1 MNFKSSF
8 LTLSMKEQI
17 CLAIIFLSAFSATII
32 LLLCCS
38 FCYEVLKEDY
48 YLKKYYFYDK
58 YKEIIEITFYF
69 QNFCLLQYEEIL
81 KRMQHQMYKFHRN
94 STTHYTNLIQ
104 NYAQNDSNEIDL
116 VPFYNTNENKNISE
130 NNDLLFF
137 FCFNKNIK
145 LCEEE
150 RNKIKRFYDPISS
163 LLFSHDISKYFNFPG
178 YNVPIVKSPLF
189 VNADL
194 NYLFSFNGSL
204 IYDIINKCG
213 SDYIDINTGYKRGDL
228 DFYFSSKVGDMKNN
242 VVNLFLLFLG
252 GQLFFFENVFEKASF
267 EIVNLEENSIF
278 DMYNNYSFY
287 PYVMSISGYYTF
299 VKFPSNHFSFISTT
313 IDNYF
318 YYFESYMI
326 DNYLYFIHNK
336 LSDYL
341 DISFIPLHYENN
353 TIISPELCLSFLL
366 KQYNYQLDENKINE
380 IYKTLIKGESNITD
394 CFINKNF
401 LNNQTD
407 ISNIFDLNI
416 SHYMSVGNILYQ
428 GIINTYNNKYPYYFI
443 KYTYPNFNS
452 MKEFKSNYILLDQ
465 VNFYLFAYFKD
476 PILFSEH
483 VYENY
488 KNVFI
493 LIIIIILY
501 TWILCLVI
509 NLCIFNKVIIQLT
522 DPIKKL
528 QEAIESSSI
537 KDENIFKYDYD
548 IFINDLF
555 LTCKE
560 LLSGQIDNNNN
571 EKGLGQFNI
580 LSIPKDKNK
589 NIDKNLYQRNLII
602 NNDIMNQLI
611 NEQQNM
617 MDFSKN
623 IKINDIFEKNNEN
636 NNNNNIF
643 KKKINFY
650 DDNFMFNLSENID
663 KKNNNKDNDI
673 KNNNNKHNKNNEE
686 KEREPYKKLFQI
698 SEYLYYY
705 QNKVEN
711 NYWNIVNNVIKD
723 ESKNSNISKISSNIN
738 VNGSLKINNKL
749 KKPIIRGDS
758 YGKPDENDNI
768 SINMLNNKNITYLWY
783 MEAKKRKN
791 KSINY
796 NIGKKY
802 NELFNDYNNYQSNNN
817 ENIKKIKDLNL

>member
-1 MNFKSSF
+1 MDFKSTF

-17 CLAIIFLSAFSATII
+17 CLAIIFLSIFSALVI
-32 LLLCCS
+32 LLLCSS

-69 QNFCLLQYEEIL
+69 QNFCLLQYEEII
-81 KRMQHQMYKFHRN
+81 KRMQHQIYKFHRN
-94 STTHYTNLIQ
+94 STTVYANLIQ
-104 NYAQNDSNEIDL
+104 NYDKSDNNELDL
-116 VPFYNTNENKNISE
+116 VPFYNTNNDKNISD

-137 FCFNKNIK
+137 FCFNKNK
-145 LCEEE
+145 ALCEEK
-150 RNKIKRFYDPISS
+150 RNNLKSIYDPISS
-163 LLFSHDISKYFNFPG
+163 LIFSHDINKYFNLPG
-178 YNVPIVKSPLF
+178 YNIRIVKSPLF
-189 VNADL
+189 VNADI
-194 NYLFSFNGSL
+194 NYLFSFNGSY

-213 SDYIDINTGYKRGDL
+213 SNYIDINTDYENGNL
-228 DFYFSSKVGDMKNN
+228 DKYFSSIVDDMKKN
-242 VVNLFLLFLG
+242 VINLFLLFLG
-252 GQLFFFENVFEKASF
+252 GQLFLFDNLFEKASY
-267 EIVNLEENSIF
+267 EIATLEELSIIDMNNNSTL
-278 DMYNNYSFY
+278 Y
-287 PYVMSISGYYTF
+287 PYLMSISGYYSF
-299 VKFPSNHFSFISTT
+299 VKFPSNHFSFISYSS
-313 IDNYF
+313 NNQF
-318 YYFESYMI
+318 YYFESHMI

-341 DISFIPLHYENN
+341 DIYFIPLHYENN
-353 TIISPELCLSFLL
+353 TLISPELCLSFLL
-366 KQYNYQLDENKINE
+366 KQYSYQLDENE
-380 IYKTLIKGESNITD
+380 IIDLYKTLIKGESNITD

-401 LNNQTD
+401 LNNKSD
-407 ISNIFDLNI
+407 INNIFDLNI
-416 SHYMSVGNILYQ
+416 SHYMSINNIIYQ
-428 GIINTYNNKYPYYFI
+428 GIINTYNDKYPYYFV
-443 KYTYPNFNS
+443 KYTYPNLNS

-476 PILFSEH
+476 PILFSDH
-483 VYENY
+483 IYENY

-493 LIIIIILY
+493 LIIIIIVY
-501 TWILCLVI
+501 TWILCLII
-509 NLCIFNKVIIQLT
+509 NLFIFNKVIKQLT

-537 KDENIFKYDYD
+537 KDENIFNYEYD

-560 LLSGQIDNNNN
+560 LLSGQIDNNNH

-580 LSIPKDKNK
+580 LSIPKEKNF
-589 NIDKNLYQRNLII
+589 DKNLFQRNLII
-602 NNDIMNQLI
+602 NKDIMNQLI

-623 IKINDIFEKNNEN
+623 IKINDILDKNNDYN
-636 NNNNNIF
+636 NNYFF
-643 KKKINFY
+643 KKKINFN
-650 DDNFMFNLSENID
+650 DNNFMLDLSEKID
-663 KKNNNKDNDI
+663 KKNMNKE
-673 KNNNNKHNKNNEE
+673 NNNIKHNKNNEE

-705 QNKVEN
+705 KNKVEN
-711 NYWNIVNNVIKD
+711 NYVHIINNVIKD

-738 VNGSLKINNKL
+738 VNGSLKINSKI

-758 YGKPDENDNI
+758 YGKTDENDNI

-796 NIGKKY
+796 NISKNYK
-802 NELFNDYNNYQSNNN
+802 ELFNDYNSYQNNN
-817 ENIKKIKDLNL
+817 DNIKKFKDSN